1 LRVLQPAVDRG
12 EMDTDKAD
20 LLVRIGHARIYAAKA
35 DAEIRHH
42 APEVLELEQHADELE
57 DAIEELQQVLDRG
70 RRRR

>member
-42 APEVLELEQHADELE
+42 APEVLELE
-57 DAIEELQQVLDRG
+57 
-70 RRRR
+70 